1 MDREGDSVTVFNEL
15 SDVGARFV
23 IRCNH
28 NRIRNLNKP
37 SPISLLPDV
46 THAQCC
52 TERRQLESCRALL
65 NALAV
70 FSVIAWRLLLL
81 RHTARTAPDA
91 PANAVLTSQQIR
103 VLSRLCTMKGA
114 NVPKVDLPANP
125 SAEDALRAVAQLG
138 GHLRS
143 NGPPGWQVLGRG
155 YDTLLLV
162 ELGWMARGATM

>member
-1 MDREGDSVTVFNEL
+1 VCWRLVTNLPIDTPEQVAFAI
-15 SDVGARFV
+15 DAYCARWAIEEFFKA
-23 IRCNH
+23 IKTGC
-28 NRIRNLNKP
+28 
-37 SPISLLPDV
+37 
-46 THAQCC
+46 QY
-52 TERRQLESCRALL
+52 ERRQLESCRALL

-81 RHTARTAPDA
+81 RYTARTAPDA
-91 PANAVLTSQQIR
+91 PASSVLTSQQIR
-103 VLSRLCTMKGA
+103 VLSRLSTMKGP

-155 YDTLLLV
+155 YDSLLLV